1 LKIDAPRSPLA
12 VPSDVRCGA
21 VRGLL
26 HCGAMKPNKQLAA
39 RPAGTVVADAD
50 DVLVVEAQ
58 RRGREV
64 LSRAETAI
72 AEFGQWLFAN
82 VFVDDARAVLDR
94 PIINPVWAEL
104 LRSAE
109 SEKLPLSRASL
120 MHTLRVAAL
129 DKRLSDSAWS
139 RLSFSHKV
147 ALMPLVEPKAL
158 RAAARHVLSASLSV
172 RQARAYVA
180 ALREEQGEGAPK
192 LSPAKAL
199 RSLGAVSGRFERAQ
213 DVRRFGAQLAK
224 LDDEQR
230 ARAEAQIESLI
241 EAFSS
246 LLTSVRGDAKRG

>member
-1 LKIDAPRSPLA
+1 MKSNKELA
-12 VPSDVRCGA
+12 VRAPASSA
-21 VRGLL
+21 VL
-26 HCGAMKPNKQLAA
+26 
-39 RPAGTVVADAD
+39 VAD

-82 VFVDDARAVLDR
+82 VFADDARAVLDR
-94 PIINPVWAEL
+94 PITSPVWAEL
-104 LRSAE
+104 VRSAE
-109 SEKLPLSRASL
+109 SDKLPLTRVSL
-120 MHTLRVAAL
+120 TNTLRVAAL
-129 DKRLSDSAWS
+129 DKRLSDASWS
-139 RLSFSHKV
+139 RLTFSHKV
-147 ALMPLVEPKAL
+147 VLLALSEPKAL

-172 RQARAYVA
+172 RQTRAYVV
-180 ALREEQGEGAPK
+180 ALRAEHGEGAPK

-230 ARAEAQIESLI
+230 ALAEARIEALI
-241 EAFSS
+241 DAFSS
-246 LLTSVRGDAKRG
+246 LLTSVRGGGKRGG